1 MCLTL
6 MVLLLLTGCA
16 LLPTTIS
23 DLATGM
29 DDTVTISRAEYER
42 LQRYAELDE
51 IWQIVEQYYYQEPDT
66 QAMLDGAEMGL
77 LYGLG
82 DPYTYYYTPDQY
94 AQLWADDEGEYA
106 GIGIQIMGNYATG
119 LCTISRVFLDSPALD
134 AGLRKGDVL
143 TRVEDIDVVTTTLQD
158 AVNIMR
164 GEPGTPVNVQ
174 VQRGDQLLD
183 FVVDRAVVHVNWVNS
198 CMLDGDVG
206 YISLYEFSG
215 DCSPSFAVHLDN
227 LMSQGAKALVIDLR
241 DNPGG
246 WVDDAQKV
254 ADMFLEEGNVASL
267 VYRDGTTELYTTTT
281 DGKENPIPLV
291 VLVNEYSASA
301 SEILAGAL
309 QDRGRAT
316 IVGTQT
322 FGKGVVQYVLPVGT
336 RGAGMQLTV
345 AQYYTPSGNEVHKVG
360 ITPDI
365 EATLPEGDTTM
376 YDIGDLDDAQLKKA
390 YEVALDLIEPK
401 KSLFICFK
409 TVYTK
414 ANHPAKPSGLA
425 CGGGGWACVC
435 SRLRAR
441 EPRFLRPR

>member
-29 DDTVTISRAEYER
+29 DDPVPISRAEYDR

-345 AQYYTPSGNEVHKVG
+345 AQYYTPNGNEVHKVG

-390 YEVALDLIEPK
+390 YEVALDLIEP
-401 KSLFICFK
+401 
-409 TVYTK
+409 
-414 ANHPAKPSGLA
+414 
-425 CGGGGWACVC
+425 
-435 SRLRAR
+435 
-441 EPRFLRPR
+441 

>member
-1 MCLTL
+1 MKTLSKKRFRLMCLTL

-106 GIGIQIMGNYATG
+106 GIGIQIMSNYATG

-345 AQYYTPSGNEVHKVG
+345 AQYYTPNGNEVHKVG

-390 YEVALDLIEPK
+390 YEVALDLIEP
-401 KSLFICFK
+401 
-409 TVYTK
+409 
-414 ANHPAKPSGLA
+414 
-425 CGGGGWACVC
+425 
-435 SRLRAR
+435 
-441 EPRFLRPR
+441 

>member
-1 MCLTL
+1 MKTPSNKRFKLMCLAL
-6 MVLLLLTGCA
+6 MVSLLLTGCA

-23 DLATGM
+23 DLVTGA
-29 DDTVTISRAEYER
+29 DDTVTITRAEYER

-66 QAMLDGAEMGL
+66 EAMLDGAGMGL

-106 GIGIQIMGNYATG
+106 GIGIQIMGDYTTG

-164 GEPGTPVNVQ
+164 GEPGIPVNVQ

-183 FVVDRAVVHVNWVNS
+183 FVVQRAVVHVNWVNS

-227 LMSQGAKALVIDLR
+227 LMNQGAKALVIDLR

-345 AQYYTPSGNEVHKVG
+345 AQYYTPNGNEVHKVG

-376 YDIGDLDDAQLKKA
+376 YDIGDLDDAQLKAA
-390 YEVALDLIEPK
+390 YEIALDMIEP
-401 KSLFICFK
+401 
-409 TVYTK
+409 
-414 ANHPAKPSGLA
+414 
-425 CGGGGWACVC
+425 
-435 SRLRAR
+435 
-441 EPRFLRPR
+441 

>member
-1 MCLTL
+1 MKTLSKKRFKLMCLTL

-134 AGLRKGDVL
+134 AGLRKGDIL

-345 AQYYTPSGNEVHKVG
+345 AQYYTPNGNEVHKVG

-390 YEVALDLIEPK
+390 YEVALDLIEP
-401 KSLFICFK
+401 
-409 TVYTK
+409 
-414 ANHPAKPSGLA
+414 
-425 CGGGGWACVC
+425 
-435 SRLRAR
+435 
-441 EPRFLRPR
+441 

>member
-1 MCLTL
+1 MKHPSQKRFRLMCLAL
-6 MVLLLLTGCA
+6 MVSLMLTGCA
-16 LLPTTIS
+16 LLPTTVS
-23 DLATGM
+23 DAVLGT
-29 DDTVTISRAEYER
+29 DDTVTISRSEYER

-51 IWQIVEQYYYQEPDT
+51 IWQIVETYYYQEPDEES
-66 QAMLDGAEMGL
+66 MLDGAEMGL

-82 DPYTYYYTPDQY
+82 DPYTYYYTPEQY

-106 GIGIQIMGNYATG
+106 GIGIQIMGDYITG

-134 AGLRKGDVL
+134 AGLRKGDIL
-143 TRVEDIDVVTTTLQD
+143 TRVEDVDVVATTLQD

-198 CMLDGDVG
+198 CMLEGNVG

-227 LMSQGAKALVIDLR
+227 LMNEGARSLIIDLR

-254 ADMFLEEGNVASL
+254 ADMFLAEGNVASL

-336 RGAGMQLTV
+336 RGAGMQITV
-345 AQYYTPSGNEVHKVG
+345 AQYYTPNGNEVHKVG

-365 EATLPEGDTTM
+365 EATLPEGDTNM
-376 YDIGDLDDAQLKKA
+376 YDIGDLSDAQLKKA
-390 YEVALDLIEPK
+390 HEIAL
-401 KSLFICFK
+401 SL
-409 TVYTK
+409 T
-414 ANHPAKPSGLA
+414 GD
-425 CGGGGWACVC
+425 
-435 SRLRAR
+435 
-441 EPRFLRPR
+441 

>member
-345 AQYYTPSGNEVHKVG
+345 AQYYTPNGNEVHKVG

-365 EATLPEGDTTM
+365 EASLPEGDTTM

-390 YEVALDLIEPK
+390 YEVALDLIEP
-401 KSLFICFK
+401 
-409 TVYTK
+409 
-414 ANHPAKPSGLA
+414 
-425 CGGGGWACVC
+425 
-435 SRLRAR
+435 
-441 EPRFLRPR
+441 

>member
-106 GIGIQIMGNYATG
+106 GIGIQIMGDYATG

-227 LMSQGAKALVIDLR
+227 LVSQGAKALVIDLR

-345 AQYYTPSGNEVHKVG
+345 AQYYTPNGNEVHKVG

-390 YEVALDLIEPK
+390 YEVALDLIEP
-401 KSLFICFK
+401 
-409 TVYTK
+409 
-414 ANHPAKPSGLA
+414 
-425 CGGGGWACVC
+425 
-435 SRLRAR
+435 
-441 EPRFLRPR
+441 

>member
-1 MCLTL
+1 MKTLSKKRFRLMCLTL

-134 AGLRKGDVL
+134 AGLRKGDIL

-345 AQYYTPSGNEVHKVG
+345 AQYYTPNGNEVHKVG

-390 YEVALDLIEPK
+390 YEVALDLIEP
-401 KSLFICFK
+401 
-409 TVYTK
+409 
-414 ANHPAKPSGLA
+414 
-425 CGGGGWACVC
+425 
-435 SRLRAR
+435 
-441 EPRFLRPR
+441 

>member
-1 MCLTL
+1 MKTLSKKRFKLMCLTL

-134 AGLRKGDVL
+134 AGLRKGDIL

-254 ADMFLEEGNVASL
+254 ADMFLEEGTVASL

-345 AQYYTPSGNEVHKVG
+345 AQYYTPNGNEVHKVG

-390 YEVALDLIEPK
+390 YEVALDLIEP
-401 KSLFICFK
+401 
-409 TVYTK
+409 
-414 ANHPAKPSGLA
+414 
-425 CGGGGWACVC
+425 
-435 SRLRAR
+435 
-441 EPRFLRPR
+441 

>member
-1 MCLTL
+1 MKTPSSKRFKLMCLTL
-6 MVLLLLTGCA
+6 MVSLLLTGCA

-23 DLATGM
+23 DLVTGA
-29 DDTVTISRAEYER
+29 DDTVTISRAEYDR

-106 GIGIQIMGNYATG
+106 GIGIQIMGDYTTG

-174 VQRGDQLLD
+174 VQRGDQLMD
-183 FVVDRAVVHVNWVNS
+183 FVVQRAVVHVNWVNS
-198 CMLDGDVG
+198 CMLEGDVG

-309 QDRGRAT
+309 QDRDRAT

-345 AQYYTPSGNEVHKVG
+345 AQYYTPNGNEVHKVG

-376 YDIGDLDDAQLKKA
+376 YDIGDLNDAQLRKA
-390 YEVALDLIEPK
+390 YEVALEMI
-401 KSLFICFK
+401 
-409 TVYTK
+409 
-414 ANHPAKPSGLA
+414 
-425 CGGGGWACVC
+425 
-435 SRLRAR
+435 
-441 EPRFLRPR
+441 

>member
-1 MCLTL
+1 MKTLSKKRFKLMCLTL

-254 ADMFLEEGNVASL
+254 ADMFLEEGNMASL

-281 DGKENPIPLV
+281 DGKETLIPLV

-345 AQYYTPSGNEVHKVG
+345 AQYYTPNGNEVHKVG

-390 YEVALDLIEPK
+390 YEVALDLIEP
-401 KSLFICFK
+401 
-409 TVYTK
+409 
-414 ANHPAKPSGLA
+414 
-425 CGGGGWACVC
+425 
-435 SRLRAR
+435 
-441 EPRFLRPR
+441 

>member
-1 MCLTL
+1 MKTPSSKRFKLMCLTL
-6 MVLLLLTGCA
+6 MVSLLLTGCA

-23 DLATGM
+23 DLVTGA
-29 DDTVTISRAEYER
+29 DDTVTISRAEYDR

-82 DPYTYYYTPDQY
+82 DPYTYYSTPDQY

-106 GIGIQIMGNYATG
+106 GIGIQIMGDYTTG

-164 GEPGTPVNVQ
+164 GEPGTSVNVQ
-174 VQRGDQLLD
+174 VQRGDQLMD
-183 FVVDRAVVHVNWVNS
+183 FVVQRAVVHVNWVNS
-198 CMLDGDVG
+198 CMLEGDVG

-345 AQYYTPSGNEVHKVG
+345 AQYYTPNGNEVHKVG

-376 YDIGDLDDAQLKKA
+376 YDIGDLDDAQLKAA
-390 YEVALDLIEPK
+390 YEVALEMIEP
-401 KSLFICFK
+401 
-409 TVYTK
+409 
-414 ANHPAKPSGLA
+414 
-425 CGGGGWACVC
+425 
-435 SRLRAR
+435 
-441 EPRFLRPR
+441 

>member
-1 MCLTL
+1 MKTPSNKRFKLMCLAL
-6 MVLLLLTGCA
+6 MVSLLLTGCA

-23 DLATGM
+23 DLVTGA
-29 DDTVTISRAEYER
+29 DDTVTITRAEYER

-66 QAMLDGAEMGL
+66 EAMLDGAEMGL

-106 GIGIQIMGNYATG
+106 GIGIQIMGDYTTG

-183 FVVDRAVVHVNWVNS
+183 FVVQRAVVHVNWVNS

-227 LMSQGAKALVIDLR
+227 LMNQGAKALVIDLR

-345 AQYYTPSGNEVHKVG
+345 ARYYTPNGNEVHKVG

-376 YDIGDLDDAQLKKA
+376 YDIGDLDDAQLKAA
-390 YEVALDLIEPK
+390 YEVALDMIEP
-401 KSLFICFK
+401 
-409 TVYTK
+409 
-414 ANHPAKPSGLA
+414 
-425 CGGGGWACVC
+425 
-435 SRLRAR
+435 
-441 EPRFLRPR
+441 

>member
-1 MCLTL
+1 MKTPSNKRFKLMCLAL
-6 MVLLLLTGCA
+6 MVSLLLTGCA

-23 DLATGM
+23 DLVTGA
-29 DDTVTISRAEYER
+29 DDTVTITRAEYDR

-66 QAMLDGAEMGL
+66 EAMLDGAEMGL

-106 GIGIQIMGNYATG
+106 GIGIQIMGDYTTG

-174 VQRGDQLLD
+174 VQREDQLLD
-183 FVVDRAVVHVNWVNS
+183 FVVQRAVVHVNWVNS

-227 LMSQGAKALVIDLR
+227 LMNQGAKALVIDLR

-345 AQYYTPSGNEVHKVG
+345 AQYYTPNGNEVHKVG

-376 YDIGDLDDAQLKKA
+376 YDIGDLDDAQLKAA
-390 YEVALDLIEPK
+390 YEVALGLIEP
-401 KSLFICFK
+401 
-409 TVYTK
+409 
-414 ANHPAKPSGLA
+414 
-425 CGGGGWACVC
+425 
-435 SRLRAR
+435 
-441 EPRFLRPR
+441 

>member
-1 MCLTL
+1 MKTPSNKRFKLMCLAL
-6 MVLLLLTGCA
+6 MVSLLLTGCA
-16 LLPTTIS
+16 LLPTSIS
-23 DLATGM
+23 DLVTGA
-29 DDTVTISRAEYER
+29 DDTVTISRAEYDR

-66 QAMLDGAEMGL
+66 EAMLDGAEMGL

-106 GIGIQIMGNYATG
+106 GIGIQIMGDYTTG

-183 FVVDRAVVHVNWVNS
+183 FVVQRAVVHVNWVNS

-227 LMSQGAKALVIDLR
+227 LMNQGAKALVIDLR

-345 AQYYTPSGNEVHKVG
+345 AQYYTPNGNEVHKVG

-376 YDIGDLDDAQLKKA
+376 YDIGDLDDAQLKAA
-390 YEVALDLIEPK
+390 YEVALDMIEP
-401 KSLFICFK
+401 
-409 TVYTK
+409 
-414 ANHPAKPSGLA
+414 
-425 CGGGGWACVC
+425 
-435 SRLRAR
+435 
-441 EPRFLRPR
+441 

>member
-1 MCLTL
+1 MKTLSKKRFKLMCLTL

-106 GIGIQIMGNYATG
+106 GIGIQIMGDYATG

-198 CMLDGDVG
+198 CMLGGDVG

-345 AQYYTPSGNEVHKVG
+345 AQYYTPNGNEVHKVG

-390 YEVALDLIEPK
+390 YEVALDLIEP
-401 KSLFICFK
+401 
-409 TVYTK
+409 
-414 ANHPAKPSGLA
+414 
-425 CGGGGWACVC
+425 
-435 SRLRAR
+435 
-441 EPRFLRPR
+441 

>member
-106 GIGIQIMGNYATG
+106 GIGIQIMGDYATG

-164 GEPGTPVNVQ
+164 GEPGNPVNVQ

-345 AQYYTPSGNEVHKVG
+345 AQYYTPNGNEVHKVG

-390 YEVALDLIEPK
+390 YEVALDLIEP
-401 KSLFICFK
+401 
-409 TVYTK
+409 
-414 ANHPAKPSGLA
+414 
-425 CGGGGWACVC
+425 
-435 SRLRAR
+435 
-441 EPRFLRPR
+441 

>member
-94 AQLWADDEGEYA
+94 AQLWSDDEGEYA
-106 GIGIQIMGNYATG
+106 GIGIQIMGDYATG

-316 IVGTQT
+316 IVGVTT
-322 FGKGVVQYVLPVGT
+322 YGKGVVQYVLPVGT

-345 AQYYTPSGNEVHKVG
+345 AQYYTPNGNEVHKVG

-390 YEVALDLIEPK
+390 YEVALDLIEP
-401 KSLFICFK
+401 
-409 TVYTK
+409 
-414 ANHPAKPSGLA
+414 
-425 CGGGGWACVC
+425 
-435 SRLRAR
+435 
-441 EPRFLRPR
+441 

>member
-1 MCLTL
+1 MCLAL
-6 MVLLLLTGCA
+6 MVSLLLTGCA

-23 DLATGM
+23 DLVTGA
-29 DDTVTISRAEYER
+29 DDTVTITRAEYDR

-66 QAMLDGAEMGL
+66 EAMLDGAEMGL

-106 GIGIQIMGNYATG
+106 GIGIQIMGDYTTG

-174 VQRGDQLLD
+174 VQREDQLLD
-183 FVVDRAVVHVNWVNS
+183 FVVQRAVVHVNWVNS

-227 LMSQGAKALVIDLR
+227 LMNQGAKALVIDLR

-345 AQYYTPSGNEVHKVG
+345 AQYYTPNGNEVHKVG

-376 YDIGDLDDAQLKKA
+376 YDIGDLDDAQLKAA
-390 YEVALDLIEPK
+390 YEVALGLIEP
-401 KSLFICFK
+401 
-409 TVYTK
+409 
-414 ANHPAKPSGLA
+414 
-425 CGGGGWACVC
+425 
-435 SRLRAR
+435 
-441 EPRFLRPR
+441 

>member
-1 MCLTL
+1 MKTLSKKRFKLMCLTL

-29 DDTVTISRAEYER
+29 DDAVTISRAEYER

-106 GIGIQIMGNYATG
+106 GIGIQIMGDYATG

-316 IVGTQT
+316 IVGAQT

-345 AQYYTPSGNEVHKVG
+345 AQYYTPNGNEVHKVG

-390 YEVALDLIEPK
+390 YEVALDLIEP
-401 KSLFICFK
+401 
-409 TVYTK
+409 
-414 ANHPAKPSGLA
+414 
-425 CGGGGWACVC
+425 
-435 SRLRAR
+435 
-441 EPRFLRPR
+441 

>member
-1 MCLTL
+1 MKTLSKKRFKLMCLTL

-345 AQYYTPSGNEVHKVG
+345 AQYYTPNGNEVHKVG

-390 YEVALDLIEPK
+390 YEFALDLIEP
-401 KSLFICFK
+401 
-409 TVYTK
+409 
-414 ANHPAKPSGLA
+414 
-425 CGGGGWACVC
+425 
-435 SRLRAR
+435 
-441 EPRFLRPR
+441 

>member
-1 MCLTL
+1 MKTLSKKRFKLMCLTL

-29 DDTVTISRAEYER
+29 DDTVTISRAEYDR

-106 GIGIQIMGNYATG
+106 GIGIQIMGDYATG

-345 AQYYTPSGNEVHKVG
+345 AQYYTPNGNEVHKVG

-390 YEVALDLIEPK
+390 YEVALDLIEP
-401 KSLFICFK
+401 
-409 TVYTK
+409 
-414 ANHPAKPSGLA
+414 
-425 CGGGGWACVC
+425 
-435 SRLRAR
+435 
-441 EPRFLRPR
+441 

>member
-1 MCLTL
+1 MKTLSKKRFKLMCLTL

-23 DLATGM
+23 DLAAGM

-309 QDRGRAT
+309 QDRSRAT

-345 AQYYTPSGNEVHKVG
+345 AQYYTPNGNEVHKVG

-390 YEVALDLIEPK
+390 YEVALDLIEP
-401 KSLFICFK
+401 
-409 TVYTK
+409 
-414 ANHPAKPSGLA
+414 
-425 CGGGGWACVC
+425 
-435 SRLRAR
+435 
-441 EPRFLRPR
+441 

>member
-1 MCLTL
+1 MKTLSKKRFKLMCLTL

-23 DLATGM
+23 DLAAGM

-106 GIGIQIMGNYATG
+106 GIGIQIMGDYATG

-183 FVVDRAVVHVNWVNS
+183 FVVQRAVVHVNWVNS

-227 LMSQGAKALVIDLR
+227 LMNQGAKALVIDLR

-345 AQYYTPSGNEVHKVG
+345 AQYYTPNGNEVHKVG

-376 YDIGDLDDAQLKKA
+376 YDIGDLDDAQLKAA
-390 YEVALDLIEPK
+390 YEVALDMIEP
-401 KSLFICFK
+401 
-409 TVYTK
+409 
-414 ANHPAKPSGLA
+414 
-425 CGGGGWACVC
+425 
-435 SRLRAR
+435 
-441 EPRFLRPR
+441 

>member
-1 MCLTL
+1 MKTLSKKRFKLMCLTL

-143 TRVEDIDVVTTTLQD
+143 TRVEDIDVVTATLQD

-345 AQYYTPSGNEVHKVG
+345 AQYYTPNGNEVHKVG

-376 YDIGDLDDAQLKKA
+376 YDIGDLDHAQLKKA
-390 YEVALDLIEPK
+390 YEVALDLIEP
-401 KSLFICFK
+401 
-409 TVYTK
+409 
-414 ANHPAKPSGLA
+414 
-425 CGGGGWACVC
+425 
-435 SRLRAR
+435 
-441 EPRFLRPR
+441 

>member
-106 GIGIQIMGNYATG
+106 GIGIQIMGDYATG

-345 AQYYTPSGNEVHKVG
+345 AQYYTPNGNEVHKVG

-365 EATLPEGDTTM
+365 EASLPEGDTTM
-376 YDIGDLDDAQLKKA
+376 YDIGDLDDDQLKKA
-390 YEVALDLIEPK
+390 YEVALDLIEP
-401 KSLFICFK
+401 
-409 TVYTK
+409 
-414 ANHPAKPSGLA
+414 
-425 CGGGGWACVC
+425 
-435 SRLRAR
+435 
-441 EPRFLRPR
+441 

>member
-301 SEILAGAL
+301 SEIQAGAP
-309 QDRGRAT
+309 QDPGRAT

-345 AQYYTPSGNEVHKVG
+345 AQYYTPNGNEVHKVG

-390 YEVALDLIEPK
+390 YEVALDLIEP
-401 KSLFICFK
+401 
-409 TVYTK
+409 
-414 ANHPAKPSGLA
+414 
-425 CGGGGWACVC
+425 
-435 SRLRAR
+435 
-441 EPRFLRPR
+441 